1 LIKKEHKLKQITL
14 FMALITLIFISIS
27 PVMADSPDALA
38 DSQYPKDMN
47 DNQNT
52 GQSQYV
58 GPQNNSTKWNYTTGD
73 QYSEINH
80 APSIGP
86 DGTIYL
92 PTRFNNGKNHLANLY
107 ALNPDGSKKWNYTIL
122 DGILNENCYNYF
134 VGSPAITADGTIY
147 ITGEFHDNTRNYG
160 MVYAFNPDGTVKW
173 KYILNEGKAVYM
185 TGSPSVWTDGT
196 IYFSSSYYEEGW
208 NAKLNAL
215 TPEGTKKWE
224 YAVSE
229 GQYGNNVPSPAI
241 ALDGTIYF
249 VYHNSSYSGSTVN
262 LCALYQNGNIKW
274 IYQFNGG
281 VRSHPAVARDGTIY
295 LAGDDSKLY
304 AINPNGT
311 FKWLYTA
318 EKGDYSYFA
327 TAPSVSKDGTIYVG
341 GSFQDN
347 NEYKGILYAFN
358 PNGTLKWTFTT
369 VRSVGINPVIG
380 ADGTIYFGDGSASS
394 TFYALNP
401 NGTLK
406 WSLAVDPSSS
416 AALASDGTL
425 YFGVNRDGIYYL
437 YAVQGPGTNPG
448 NDTNNTNNTNTNNTL
463 VNASTTTSYDTVG
476 MQNTGMPLTGVILA
490 FLMVVSG
497 FIYIHKK
504 E

>member
-1 LIKKEHKLKQITL
+1 
-14 FMALITLIFISIS
+14 MALIALIFISIS
-27 PVMADSPDALA
+27 PVMADSPDTLA
-38 DSQYPKDMN
+38 DSQYPKAMN

-73 QYSEINH
+73 NDSQINQ

-92 PTRFNNGKNHLANLY
+92 PTRFNNGTNYLANLY
-107 ALNPDGSKKWNYTIL
+107 ALNPDGTKKWNYTIL

-147 ITGEFHDNTRNYG
+147 ITGEFHDNTRTYG

-173 KYILNEGKAVYM
+173 KYILNEGAAVYM
-185 TGSPSVWTDGT
+185 SGSPAVWTDGT
-196 IYFSSSYYEEGW
+196 IYFSSSYYEGGW

-215 TPEGTKKWE
+215 NPDGTKKWE
-224 YAVSE
+224 YGVSE
-229 GQYGNNVPSPAI
+229 GQYGDNVPSPAI
-241 ALDGTIYF
+241 APDGTIYF
-249 VYHNSSYSGSTVN
+249 VYHVWSYSDRTVN
-262 LCALYQNGNIKW
+262 LCAFNQNGNIIW
-274 IYQFNGG
+274 VYQFNGG
-281 VRSHPAVARDGTIY
+281 VRSHPTVASDGTIY
-295 LAGDDSKLY
+295 LASDDSKLY

-311 FKWLYTA
+311 FKWLYAA

-347 NEYKGILYAFN
+347 NKYSGILYAIN
-358 PNGTLKWTFTT
+358 QDGTLKWSFTT
-369 VRSVGINPVIG
+369 VRAVGIDPVIG
-380 ADGTIYFGDGSASS
+380 ADGTIYFGDGSACT

-401 NGTLK
+401 DGTIK
-406 WSLAVDPSSS
+406 WSLAVNPSTS
-416 AALASDGTL
+416 AALSSDGTL
-425 YFGVNRDGIYYL
+425 YFGVNIDGIFYL
-437 YAVQGPGTNPG
+437 YAVQGPGVNPG
-448 NDTNNTNNTNTNNTL
+448 NNTNNTNNTS

-490 FLMVVSG
+490 ILMVVSG
-497 FIYIHKK
+497 FIGVSKK
-504 E
+504 

>member
-1 LIKKEHKLKQITL
+1 
-14 FMALITLIFISIS
+14 MALIALILISIS
-27 PVMADSPDALA
+27 PVMADSPGADSPDALA
-38 DSQYPKDMN
+38 DSQYPKAMN

-73 QYSEINH
+73 QDSQINH

-92 PTRFNNGKNHLANLY
+92 PTRFNNGTNYLANLY
-107 ALNPDGSKKWNYTIL
+107 ALNPDGTKKWNYTIF
-122 DGILNENCYNYF
+122 DGILNEHCYNSF
-134 VGSPAITADGTIY
+134 EGSPAITADGTIY
-147 ITGEFHDNTRNYG
+147 ITGEFHDNTRTYG

-173 KYILNEGKAVYM
+173 KYILNEGAAVYM
-185 TGSPSVWTDGT
+185 RGSPAVGTDGT
-196 IYFSSSYYEEGW
+196 IYFSSSYSSQGW

-215 TPEGTKKWE
+215 NPDGTKKWE
-224 YAVSE
+224 YGVSQ
-229 GQYGNNVPSPAI
+229 GDYGSDVSSPAI
-241 ALDGTIYF
+241 APDGTIYF
-249 VYHNSSYSGSTVN
+249 IYHYSGSAR
-262 LCALYQNGNIKW
+262 LCALDQNGGIKW
-274 IYQFNGG
+274 IYEINGYG
-281 VRSHPAVARDGTIY
+281 YGSHPVVASDGTIY
-295 LAGDDSKLY
+295 LTTGYILY

-311 FKWLYTA
+311 LKWQYT
-318 EKGDYSYFA
+318 EIEDQSILQS
-327 TAPSVSKDGTIYVG
+327 APSVSKEGMIYVG
-341 GSFQDN
+341 GYFYDGN
-347 NEYKGILYAFN
+347 GILYAIN
-358 PNGTLKWTFTT
+358 PDGTLKWSFTT
-369 VRSVGINPVIG
+369 PNRVNLEAVIG
-380 ADGTIYFGDGSASS
+380 ADGTIYFGDGGGTT

-401 NGTLK
+401 DGTIK
-406 WSLAVDPSSS
+406 WSLAVDPSTS
-416 AALASDGTL
+416 AALSSDGTL
-425 YFGVNRDGIYYL
+425 YFGLYSDGIFYL
-437 YAVQGPGTNPG
+437 YAVQGPGVNPG